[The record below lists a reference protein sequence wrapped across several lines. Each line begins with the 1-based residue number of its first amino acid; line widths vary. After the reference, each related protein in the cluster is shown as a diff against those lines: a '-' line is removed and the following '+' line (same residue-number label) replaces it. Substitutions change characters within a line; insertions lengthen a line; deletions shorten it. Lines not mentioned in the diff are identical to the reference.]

1 MKCYVCNKE
10 GCRSWKYIKE
20 ERENTRDKILPKYQ
34 QYLVDDES
42 DDPDPPE
49 ESSTKSNDTNDF
61 EPGVFLIEVAG
72 NINSQ
77 DILKE
82 LSY

>member
-1 MKCYVCNKE
+1 MDN
-10 GCRSWKYIKE
+10 
-20 ERENTRDKILPKYQ
+20 
-34 QYLVDDES
+34 ES

-49 ESSTKSNDTNDF
+49 EGSIESNNTDDL
-61 EPGVFLIEVAG
+61 ELGVFLIEVAG